1 MWGQRGDVVQLQFVD
16 CGLVEGLVDLFGVK
30 TALGL
35 FSKAFY
41 EPMCDNCF

>member
-1 MWGQRGDVVQLQFVD
+1 MQGQCGDVVQLQFVD

-35 FSKAFY
+35 FSKVFY
-41 EPMCDNCF
+41 EPMYDTCF